1 MCFQEESFLKL
12 HKDWPGRFD
21 KFKGKLENYKKK
33 IYSLTK
39 KKNFNDIFLKKYWDD
54 NVLNQCGST

>member
-21 KFKGKLENYKKK
+21 KFKGNLENYKKK
-33 IYSLTK
+33 NIVW
-39 KKNFNDIFLKKYWDD
+39 LKKIKI
-54 NVLNQCGST
+54 TF